1 MSLDSRQKKFI
12 KKNVGK
18 LSLKELA
25 VRLDISQGSI
35 QAYLKEAW
43 DDKRYEKFLD
53 DSDLGGHGAE
63 AFDAKPKGLA
73 ISRGLAALIKDNWL
87 ILLFLAGLAFLVYI
101 NGLNN
106 AFVSDDIAWIPQNKQ
121 LGDINFLLALPD
133 RIATWVVFFI
143 SYAVGGLNPIFFRFP
158 NILAHIGS
166 VLAAYLILVILG
178 NKRLALITASL
189 FAVHP
194 ILSEAITWIAGGS
207 HAQYAFFFL
216 LSFLFYLYGKTDK
229 KYYWASLFFF
239 IVSFLFSEKAVVLS
253 LIFVFYE
260 IAFGNLVRSY
270 KIILP
275 YFLSSVVFGFIQFA
289 KIGQRVSGLA
299 TYNYLEPGVDNPL
312 IQVPVAISE
321 YLKLIFFPRDLTLY
335 HSEMSFTIEQ
345 YIIRLII
352 FLIFLGVIGLSFW
365 QTTSGLHALWQAK
378 KGRWGAGFLFFWLSL
393 FVVSLLPTLT
403 PFRVS
408 WIVAERYAYLGTL
421 GILAAVGLI
430 LERLSR
436 KGYLEQA
443 ISIMVVVIL
452 LLLGYRTILRNIDWK
467 NEDNLWIA
475 TAKTSPSSPNTH
487 NNLGDVYGRWGDLEK
502 SAAEFQKAID
512 LKPNYADAYHN
523 LANTQQKL
531 FEATKNEDFIKKAI
545 ENYQLAIKYNP
556 SLWQSHQNLGV
567 IYLNEGKRDL
577 AREQF
582 LAVLKINPDN
592 LNVLSLL
599 KEAD

>member
-1 MSLDSRQKKFI
+1 MSLDSKQKKFI
-12 KKNVGK
+12 KKNSRK
-18 LSLKELA
+18 LSLLDLA
-25 VRLDISQGSI
+25 SCLNISQASI

-43 DDKRYEKFLD
+43 DDKRYKRFLHD
-53 DSDLGGHGAE
+53 TDLKNHGTE
-63 AFDAKPKGLA
+63 TYSPESKGLT
-73 ISRGLAALIKDNWL
+73 ISKGLTELIKENWL
-87 ILLFLAGLAFLVYI
+87 ILLFLAGLAFVVYI

-121 LGDINFLLALPD
+121 LGDLNFLLALPD
-133 RIATWVVFFI
+133 RVATWVVFFI
-143 SYAVGGLNPIFFRFP
+143 SYALGGLNPLFYRFP
-158 NILAHIGS
+158 NVLAHIGS
-166 VLAAYLILVILG
+166 VVVAYLILNILG
-178 NKRLALITASL
+178 NKRIALIAAAL

-229 KYYWASLFFF
+229 RYYWLALLFF

-253 LIFVFYE
+253 LVFVLYE
-260 IAFGNLVRSY
+260 IAFGSLAKTYKLV
-270 KIILP
+270 LP
-275 YFLSSVVFGFIQFA
+275 YFLSSVVFGIVQFA

-312 IQVPVAISE
+312 IQVPIAIAE

-345 YIIRLII
+345 YIIRLIV
-352 FLIFLGVIGLSFW
+352 FLVF
-365 QTTSGLHALWQAK
+365 SGAIVFFLWQSR
-378 KGRWGAGFLFFWLSL
+378 KGKWWARFLFFWLSL
-393 FVVSLLPTLT
+393 FIVSLLPTLT

-408 WIVAERYAYLGTL
+408 WIVAERYVYLGTL
-421 GILAAVGLI
+421 GILAAMGLI
-430 LERLSR
+430 FERLSR
-436 KGYLEQA
+436 KRYLEQLVFIA
-443 ISIMVVVIL
+443 LIVIL
-452 LLLGYRTILRNIDWK
+452 FLLSWRTILRNIDWK

-502 SAAEFQKAID
+502 STAEFQKAID

-531 FEATKNEDFIKKAI
+531 FEATKNGDFLNKAI

-556 SLWQSHQNLGV
+556 NLWQSHLNLGL
-567 IYLNEGKRDL
+567 IYLFEGKKDL
-577 AREQF
+577 AKEQF
-582 LAVLKINPDN
+582 LSTLKINPDN
-592 LNVLSLL
+592 PGVRNLL
-599 KEAD
+599 KETN

>member
-1 MSLDSRQKKFI
+1 MSLDSKQKKFI
-12 KKNVGK
+12 KKNSKK
-18 LSLKELA
+18 LSLAELA
-25 VRLDISQGSI
+25 SHLNISEAI
-35 QAYLKEAW
+35 IKVHLKEAW
-43 DDKRYEKFLD
+43 DGKRYKKFLD
-53 DSDLGGHGAE
+53 GSDLGGHGAE
-63 AFDAKPKGLA
+63 AFGANPEGLT
-73 ISRGLAALIKDNWL
+73 ISRGLVALIKDNWL
-87 ILLFLAGLAFLVYI
+87 ILLFLAGLAFLVYV

-106 AFVSDDIAWIPQNKQ
+106 AFVSDDIFWIPQNKQ
-121 LGDINFLLALPD
+121 LGDLNFLLALPD

-158 NILAHIGS
+158 NVLAHIGS
-166 VLAAYLILVILG
+166 VLVAYLILVILG

-229 KYYWASLFFF
+229 KYYWVSLFLF

-260 IAFGNLVRSY
+260 IAFGSLIKSY
-270 KIILP
+270 KLILP
-275 YFLSSVVFGFIQFA
+275 YFLSSMVFGFIQFA

-378 KGRWGAGFLFFWLSL
+378 KGRWWAGFLFFWLSL

-408 WIVAERYAYLGTL
+408 WIVAERYVYLGTL

>member
-1 MSLDSRQKKFI
+1 M
-12 KKNVGK
+12 
-18 LSLKELA
+18 A

-43 DDKRYEKFLD
+43 DDKRYKKFLH
-53 DSDLGGHGAE
+53 DSDLKSHGTDTYSTE
-63 AFDAKPKGLA
+63 SKGLA
-73 ISRGLAALIKDNWL
+73 ISKGLTELIKENWL

-121 LGDINFLLALPD
+121 LGDINFLFALPD

-143 SYAVGGLNPIFFRFP
+143 SYALGGLNPIFFRFP
-158 NILAHIGS
+158 NVLAHIGT
-166 VLAAYLILVILG
+166 VLLAFLILNILG
-178 NKRLALITASL
+178 NRRLALITASL

-216 LSFLFYLYGKTDK
+216 LSFLFYLYGKADK
-229 KYYWASLFFF
+229 KYYWASLLFF
-239 IVSFLFSEKAVVLS
+239 IISFSFSEKAVVLS
-253 LIFVFYE
+253 LVFVLYE
-260 IAFGNLVRSY
+260 IAFGSLAKTY
-270 KIILP
+270 KPILP

-289 KIGQRVSGLA
+289 KIGQRVSGLV

-312 IQVPVAISE
+312 IQVPVAIAE
-321 YLKLIFFPRDLTLY
+321 YLKLIFFPSDLTLY
-335 HSEMSFTIEQ
+335 HSEMSFTIIQ
-345 YIIRLII
+345 YIIHLVI
-352 FLIFLGVIGLSFW
+352 FLALIGLIGLCFW
-365 QTTSGLHALWQAK
+365 QSR
-378 KGRWGAGFLFFWLSL
+378 KGKWWARFLFFWLSL

-408 WIVAERYAYLGTL
+408 WIVAERYVYLGTL

-430 LERLSR
+430 FERLSR
-436 KGYLEQA
+436 RKYLEQLVF
-443 ISIMVVVIL
+443 ITLVVIL
-452 LLLGYRTILRNIDWK
+452 FLLSWRTVLRNIDWK

-531 FEATKNEDFIKKAI
+531 FETTKNEDYLKKAI
-545 ENYQLAIKYNP
+545 TNYQLALKYNP
-556 SLWQSHQNLGV
+556 NLWQSYLNLGL
-567 IYLNEGKRDL
+567 IYLFEGKKDL
-577 AREQF
+577 AKEQF
-582 LAVLKINPDN
+582 LSVLKISPNEPDA
-592 LNVLSLL
+592 LNLL
-599 KEAD
+599 KETN